1 MPCGNALL
9 QLLFKGYERILSSYL
24 FSLLIARSLVN
35 SSFKSLSLLAVFFG
49 LFNLSNIALSET
61 VDEDTSLSI
70 PLPDFTRFPIDGKTS
85 HGSISM
91 PDSVTNLSTYVP
103 DGNFSGTDSFA
114 WISFSGGLEQ
124 EHNVSITVTELD
136 DPPVFTS
143 FGGVSSTSL
152 SVKENQKSVA
162 DLNSTD
168 AEGEALSYSIDPA
181 LADNVLFDINSTSGN
196 LRFKYS
202 PNYERPSDSDAN
214 NTYEVVVVVSEDG
227 NSSQKDTQAITVIV

>member
-1 MPCGNALL
+1 MACGNALL
-9 QLLFKGYERILSSYL
+9 QLLIKGYERILSLYL
-24 FSLLIARSLVN
+24 FSLLIALNFVK
-35 SSFKSLSLLAVFFG
+35 SSFKSPSLLAVVLG
-49 LFNLSNIALSET
+49 LLNLSGIAGATNVDEKT
-61 VDEDTSLSI
+61 TDEDTLLLI
-70 PLPDFTRFPIDGKTS
+70 LLPDFVRFHTDGKTS

-91 PDSVTNLSTYVP
+91 PNPVTDFSTYVP
-103 DGNFSGTDSFA
+103 DGNFSGDDAFT

-124 EHNVSITVTELD
+124 ENNVSITVSEVD

-181 LADNVLFDINSTSGN
+181 SADFASFEINSTSGN

-202 PNYERPSDSDAN
+202 HHY
-214 NTYEVVVVVSEDG
+214 
-227 NSSQKDTQAITVIV
+227 